1 MIELTHVSKD
11 FGKGQQEVHAVR
23 DVSLSIDKGEIFGI
37 IGFLSCDALRL
48 GSTWVLMLMLMLC
61 IAIIVLDLIGLLS
74 FRGK

>member
-1 MIELTHVSKD
+1 M
-11 FGKGQQEVHAVR
+11 
-23 DVSLSIDKGEIFGI
+23 SITGI
-37 IGFLSCDALRL
+37 LIAAACVGIVGFLSCDALRL

>member
-37 IGFLSCDALRL
+37 IGCRHEKKSA
-48 GSTWVLMLMLMLC
+48 
-61 IAIIVLDLIGLLS
+61 
-74 FRGK
+74 